1 MPTVVGKD
9 KSVYKRCTCKHCG
22 SINEYTLNEVRTLWE
37 SMEFQIEVDTLIDKE
52 HKTIQQTIY
61 SRCDEMKERLW
72 SELYDLK

>member
-1 MPTVVGKD
+1 MK
-9 KSVYKRCTCKHCG
+9 
-22 SINEYTLNEVRTLWE
+22 
-37 SMEFQIEVDTLIDKE
+37 FQIEVDTLIDKE